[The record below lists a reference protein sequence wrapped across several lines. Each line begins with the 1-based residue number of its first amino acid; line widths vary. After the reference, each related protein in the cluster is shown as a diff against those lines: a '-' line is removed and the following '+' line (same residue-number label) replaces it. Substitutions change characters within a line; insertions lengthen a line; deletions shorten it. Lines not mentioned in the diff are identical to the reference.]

1 METITVA
8 GQQIEIWRG
17 ENGGWFGSIHRE
29 GTKII
34 FGASETRARVVAV
47 LSEDAHEIERSRA
60 EAERLAEYDAEAKR
74 EAERALADIDNW
86 R

>member
-34 FGASETRARVVAV
+34 FGASETRERVVAV
-47 LSEDAHEIERSRA
+47 LSEDAHEIERGRA
-60 EAERLAEYDAEAKR
+60 EAERLAEYDADAKR
-74 EAERALADIDNW
+74 EAERALADIENW